1 MILNE
6 RVLKVV
12 ITLADELHFGNAAE
26 TLHVSQPALSGTIK
40 NVEDHLGV
48 RLFSRTSRSV
58 NLTDAGK
65 IFVTE
70 ARRLIREGE
79 RVVGL
84 VRDTADVE
92 GPLLVGYAPTI
103 SLPWLCRLIARAR
116 NQGLR
121 AADLHFTSAENSECD
136 QGLRAGTFHAAF
148 ITRSLVEGDLQ
159 SMPLGRKALTVVLP
173 AGNPLA
179 SCKEIPL
186 GLLRNQ
192 PVIWMKRALNPALHE
207 SLMTECAE
215 QGYHP
220 NVVQEVK
227 TFHECVEFA
236 ARGVGVTF
244 LPAAFMAECRL
255 KPVVFRRL
263 LGSPLH
269 MENALVYRR
278 ADRFPLAE
286 RFLALVREHAA
297 SADRSGL
304 PMESKK

>member
-26 TLHVSQPALSGTIK
+26 TLNVSQPALSGTIK
-40 NVEDHLGV
+40 NVEHHLGV

-58 NLTDAGK
+58 SLTDAGK
-65 IFVTE
+65 VFVVE
-70 ARRLIREGE
+70 ARRLIQEGE

-84 VRDTADVE
+84 VRDTAEVD

-103 SLPWLCRLIARAR
+103 QLTWLCRLIARAR
-116 NQGLR
+116 SEGLR
-121 AADLHFTSAENSECD
+121 VADLHFISAENSECC
-136 QGLRAGTFHAAF
+136 QGLCSGALHAAF
-148 ITRSLVEGDLQ
+148 VAQWPVDRELQ
-159 SMPLGRKALTVVLP
+159 SLPLGRKALAAVLP

-186 GLLRNQ
+186 ALLRNQ
-192 PVIWMKRALNPALHE
+192 PVIWLKRAFNPALYE
-207 SLMTECAE
+207 SLLTECAE
-215 QGYHP
+215 QGYYP

-227 TFHECVEFA
+227 TLHECVEFA
-236 ARGVGVTF
+236 ARGLGITF
-244 LPAAFMAECRL
+244 LPASLLAEYRL

-269 MENALVYRR
+269 MENSLVYRR

-297 SADRSGL
+297 AAHPSGL
-304 PMESKK
+304 SMDQKK

>member
-26 TLHVSQPALSGTIK
+26 SLHVSQPALSGTIK

-103 SLPWLCRLIARAR
+103 
-116 NQGLR
+116 
-121 AADLHFTSAENSECD
+121 
-136 QGLRAGTFHAAF
+136 
-148 ITRSLVEGDLQ
+148 
-159 SMPLGRKALTVVLP
+159 
-173 AGNPLA
+173 
-179 SCKEIPL
+179 
-186 GLLRNQ
+186 
-192 PVIWMKRALNPALHE
+192 
-207 SLMTECAE
+207 
-215 QGYHP
+215 
-220 NVVQEVK
+220 
-227 TFHECVEFA
+227 
-236 ARGVGVTF
+236 
-244 LPAAFMAECRL
+244 
-255 KPVVFRRL
+255 
-263 LGSPLH
+263 
-269 MENALVYRR
+269 
-278 ADRFPLAE
+278 
-286 RFLALVREHAA
+286 
-297 SADRSGL
+297 
-304 PMESKK
+304 